1 LSIEVLRPGPLS
13 TLQDLGRHGYQR
25 YGVVVGGVMDEDAHW
40 LASALVGN
48 TTQEATLELTLQGPS
63 LDFHDETLIAI
74 CGADMGARAG
84 ERLLPMDRPVLL
96 KAGTRVDFAS
106 CRTGCRTY
114 LAVRGG
120 YDVPLVM
127 GSRSTFARAAL
138 GGLEGRALRKGDW
151 LRLRKAEGEWLP
163 GLARTLRDEGG
174 AFVTTRWAARG
185 LGWDHRPDVAAI
197 RVVPGRHWERY
208 PRSVREAFVGTQYR
222 ASVASDRM
230 GYRLEGAALQVRKRI
245 EVISEPI
252 AFGTIQVPH
261 DGLPIVLMADRQTTG
276 GYPKIAE
283 VAAVDLPR
291 MAQLRPG
298 DRLQFE
304 IVTVEEAQDLA
315 LARLQER
322 AAVLHAIEQHKEE

>member
-1 LSIEVLRPGPLS
+1 MSIEVLRPGPLS

-40 LASALVGN
+40 LANALVGN
-48 TTQEATLELTLQGPS
+48 PANEATLELTLQGPS

-74 CGADMGARAG
+74 CGADMGARTG
-84 ERLLPMDRPVLL
+84 DRPLPMDRPVLL

-127 GSRSTFARAAL
+127 GSRSTFVRAAL

-174 AFVTTRWAARG
+174 AFVATRWAARG
-185 LGWDHRPDVAAI
+185 LGWEQRPDVTAI

-208 PRSVREAFVGTQYR
+208 PRTVREAFVGTQYR

-230 GYRLEGAALQVRKRI
+230 GYRLEGSALKVRRRI

-298 DRLQFE
+298 DRLQFRL
-304 IVTVEEAQDLA
+304 VTVEEAQGLA

-322 AAVLHAIEQHKEE
+322 AAVLHAIGQHREE